1 MQYNI
6 TSNFTKISET
16 SGTIQNNSSVYDVEI
31 SDRPTAGSGILLH
44 PLNKFTFNNQ
54 TLYVRCVAGG
64 WAAINVVPFIVDGG
78 SVISSSGSST
88 TGDQSF
94 SQADL
99 DYIFG

>member
-1 MQYNI
+1 MIYHVTND
-6 TSNFTKISET
+6 FTKINET
-16 SGTIQNNSSVYDVEI
+16 SGTVQNNSSVYDVEI

-54 TLYVRCVAGG
+54 IYVRCVAGG
-64 WAAINVVPFIVDGG
+64 WAAINVVPFIVDGS